1 MPSFVTSQRGPLLST
16 GVVLVGGV
24 IVVGFFSATYF
35 GSIVVLA
42 LTYAIVT
49 AGMAVQLGFS
59 QQIVF
64 SQSVFMGFGAY
75 GVAVLN
81 ANVGI
86 PSLVGTVIITLA
98 SGVVA
103 FVIGKAVSRASG
115 LALAVATLL
124 FPLIG
129 YSYLTNAN
137 WLGGS
142 IGFPLTGNLWPGGSS
157 EVANGLLTVFI
168 LAGAVYAAT
177 RLLASD
183 VGLEMYVLGVS
194 ERTAAAMGVRTARR
208 RLELFILGSMFAALG
223 GAVYAGTQLFVPPT
237 LVQTTS
243 ELSLLIMLFVGG
255 RRSVL
260 GAVIGA
266 VAIQYFTG
274 ISNFVS
280 IHILLIEGVLIT
292 VVLLIEPEGLAG
304 IANRLWRW
312 VLVRTARGRPAPAAV
327 SAAPATEQPVVIDGD
342 RTAPHR
348 PASAL
353 SEHFAERRAA
363 PASQTSALLE
373 CSGIEKE
380 YGGLKV
386 LKDVDLAIPDRGIF
400 GLCGPNGAGKTTLLN
415 VIAGSVA
422 PSAGRVSLAGDD
434 ITKLLPS
441 SRFRLGISR
450 TFQAVHLIPDRTV
463 IDNVAV
469 ACLHSQESSLARG
482 IVANRLADA
491 RQEAMQAL
499 EYLGMGD
506 IAGRVAGSLTLETQ
520 RMVELARALASR
532 PTLLLLDE
540 PASGLSAPQRERLKD
555 VLRSVGD
562 FTCVLLVEHDLSLV
576 ASVAERIFVLS
587 GGALVFEGGAGEF
600 RESEL
605 VSSLL
610 VGV

>member
-223 GAVYAGTQLFVPPT
+223 
-237 LVQTTS
+237 
-243 ELSLLIMLFVGG
+243 
-255 RRSVL
+255 
-260 GAVIGA
+260 
-266 VAIQYFTG
+266 
-274 ISNFVS
+274 
-280 IHILLIEGVLIT
+280 
-292 VVLLIEPEGLAG
+292 
-304 IANRLWRW
+304 
-312 VLVRTARGRPAPAAV
+312 
-327 SAAPATEQPVVIDGD
+327 
-342 RTAPHR
+342 
-348 PASAL
+348 
-353 SEHFAERRAA
+353 
-363 PASQTSALLE
+363 
-373 CSGIEKE
+373 
-380 YGGLKV
+380 
-386 LKDVDLAIPDRGIF
+386 
-400 GLCGPNGAGKTTLLN
+400 
-415 VIAGSVA
+415 A
-422 PSAGRVSLAGDD
+422 PSTRAPSCSC
-434 ITKLLPS
+434 LPPWC
-441 SRFRLGISR
+441 R
-450 TFQAVHLIPDRTV
+450 
-463 IDNVAV
+463 
-469 ACLHSQESSLARG
+469 
-482 IVANRLADA
+482 
-491 RQEAMQAL
+491 
-499 EYLGMGD
+499 
-506 IAGRVAGSLTLETQ
+506 
-520 RMVELARALASR
+520 R
-532 PTLLLLDE
+532 P
-540 PASGLSAPQRERLKD
+540 LSCR
-555 VLRSVGD
+555 
-562 FTCVLLVEHDLSLV
+562 C
-576 ASVAERIFVLS
+576 
-587 GGALVFEGGAGEF
+587 
-600 RESEL
+600 
-605 VSSLL
+605 
-610 VGV
+610 